1 MSAYSIMWLVNDK
14 GDVHMNVMNVF
25 VKIGELNE
33 TAKGWVVTNRNGREW
48 KVFDSKGSAIRHLR
62 SLGYT
67 VESK

>member
-1 MSAYSIMWLVNDK
+1 
-14 GDVHMNVMNVF
+14 MNVMNVF

-33 TAKGWVVTNRNGREW
+33 TTKGWVVTNKNGREW
-48 KVFDSKGSAIRHLR
+48 KVFDSKGNAIRRLR

>member
-1 MSAYSIMWLVNDK
+1 
-14 GDVHMNVMNVF
+14 MNVMNVF

-48 KVFDSKGSAIRHLR
+48 KVFNSKGSAIRHLR